1 MVLICQHLH
10 WEIYGYMC
18 ANIDTYI
25 GKCIYILYC
34 LYMYVYIN
42 VCVHFILYYFI
53 LCFPF
58 FVPGSADHRVKKQF
72 RRLAE

>member
-1 MVLICQHLH
+1 
-10 WEIYGYMC
+10 
-18 ANIDTYI
+18 
-25 GKCIYILYC
+25 
-34 LYMYVYIN
+34 MYVYIN